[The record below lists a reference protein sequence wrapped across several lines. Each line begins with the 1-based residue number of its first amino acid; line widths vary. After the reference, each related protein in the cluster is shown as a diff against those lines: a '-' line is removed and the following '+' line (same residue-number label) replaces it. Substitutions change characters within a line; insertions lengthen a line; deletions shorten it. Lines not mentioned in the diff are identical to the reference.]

1 MNIDSDLYFDVIII
15 GGGFFGCSLA
25 IYLRQRFK
33 RVLVIEMADDLLQRA
48 SYINQ
53 ARVHNGYHYPRSILT
68 ALRSRVNFPRFV
80 DDYSECIDRNFTQYY
95 AIGKNFS
102 KVSAAQFRLFMER
115 IGAEIM
121 PASKDI
127 RKLTNHELIE
137 DIYEVRE
144 YAFDAIK
151 LKDHIW
157 RDLKQTGVVVW
168 LKKKVVSLEGILNGK
183 ILLTCVDSN
192 PKDSET
198 KPIILIASNVYNCTY
213 AHLNQVLIDSNS
225 PGILLKHEL
234 TEMAVIELPEE
245 LRGIGIT
252 VMCGPFFSFMP
263 FPCLGASTLSHV
275 RYTPHNYWMDG
286 KDSYFDGYDYLAR
299 VERKSN
305 YPYMIRD
312 AKRFVPA
319 LAKSRYI
326 DSLWEIKTTLPQ
338 SEVDDSRPI
347 LMLKNYRIP
356 NLTYVMGGKIDN
368 IYDVIAELQ

>member
-144 YAFDAIK
+144 YAFDAI
-151 LKDHIW
+151 
-157 RDLKQTGVVVW
+157 
-168 LKKKVVSLEGILNGK
+168 
-183 ILLTCVDSN
+183 
-192 PKDSET
+192 
-198 KPIILIASNVYNCTY
+198 
-213 AHLNQVLIDSNS
+213 
-225 PGILLKHEL
+225 
-234 TEMAVIELPEE
+234 
-245 LRGIGIT
+245 
-252 VMCGPFFSFMP
+252 
-263 FPCLGASTLSHV
+263 
-275 RYTPHNYWMDG
+275 
-286 KDSYFDGYDYLAR
+286 
-299 VERKSN
+299 
-305 YPYMIRD
+305 
-312 AKRFVPA
+312 
-319 LAKSRYI
+319 
-326 DSLWEIKTTLPQ
+326 
-338 SEVDDSRPI
+338 
-347 LMLKNYRIP
+347 
-356 NLTYVMGGKIDN
+356 
-368 IYDVIAELQ
+368 

>member
-1 MNIDSDLYFDVIII
+1 
-15 GGGFFGCSLA
+15 
-25 IYLRQRFK
+25 
-33 RVLVIEMADDLLQRA
+33 
-48 SYINQ
+48 
-53 ARVHNGYHYPRSILT
+53 
-68 ALRSRVNFPRFV
+68 
-80 DDYSECIDRNFTQYY
+80 
-95 AIGKNFS
+95 
-102 KVSAAQFRLFMER
+102 
-115 IGAEIM
+115 
-121 PASKDI
+121 
-127 RKLTNHELIE
+127 
-137 DIYEVRE
+137 
-144 YAFDAIK
+144 
-151 LKDHIW
+151 
-157 RDLKQTGVVVW
+157 
-168 LKKKVVSLEGILNGK
+168 
-183 ILLTCVDSN
+183 
-192 PKDSET
+192 
-198 KPIILIASNVYNCTY
+198 
-213 AHLNQVLIDSNS
+213 
-225 PGILLKHEL
+225 
-234 TEMAVIELPEE
+234 
-245 LRGIGIT
+245 
-252 VMCGPFFSFMP
+252 MCGPFFSFMP